1 VQCVGWTA
9 NRSDQPSLSGHLSG
23 WFIRVSDVKRQCNY
37 SIGRGANMTRCRGM
51 LAWSLILITACAQRG
66 DGDASTEGPEAT
78 SSAGEYAPTTD
89 SLEQRDLP
97 VDQKDLDILVRANA
111 LLADTSAWNRADDR
125 VCDDDESTGRR
136 SLFCVLQA
144 ATISVLGTYDHRRVA
159 LQEVRFAVEDAT
171 AGREFEH
178 RLMEFNNLPETTI
191 EDVRSVLLVAT
202 DRVRARLE
210 AGPKQP

>member
-1 VQCVGWTA
+1 
-9 NRSDQPSLSGHLSG
+9 
-23 WFIRVSDVKRQCNY
+23 
-37 SIGRGANMTRCRGM
+37 M

-66 DGDASTEGPEAT
+66 DGDPSTDGPEAT
-78 SSAGEYAPTTD
+78 STAGEYTPTTD
-89 SLEQRDLP
+89 SLERRDLP

-136 SLFCVLQA
+136 SLFCVLQV

-210 AGPKQP
+210 GRPKQP